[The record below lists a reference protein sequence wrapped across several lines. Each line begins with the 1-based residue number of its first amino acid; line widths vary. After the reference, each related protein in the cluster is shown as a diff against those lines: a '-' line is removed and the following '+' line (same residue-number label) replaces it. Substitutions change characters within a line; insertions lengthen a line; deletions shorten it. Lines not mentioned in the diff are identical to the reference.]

1 MSLSKTFL
9 LIRNFILGQNGIGQG
24 TFSVE
29 LSEQNSPPYNGWVQ
43 LRDLVD
49 VTFPQPVGHGDQ
61 QLQVDQVPFTEMK
74 ATHLDSTNLV
84 LFANKFNKNHFG
96 R

>member
-29 LSEQNSPPYNGWVQ
+29 FPTQNSSPFNGWLQ

-61 QLQVDQVPFTEMK
+61 RLQVNQVPFTEIK
-74 ATHLDSTNLV
+74 A
-84 LFANKFNKNHFG
+84 KI
-96 R
+96 

>member
-1 MSLSKTFL
+1 MWLCQRS
-9 LIRNFILGQNGIGQG
+9 FILGHIGIGHS

-29 LSEQNSPPYNGWVQ
+29 FPAQKSPPFNGWLQ

-61 QLQVDQVPFTEMK
+61 RLQVNQAPFTEMK
-74 ATHLDSTNLV
+74 R
-84 LFANKFNKNHFG
+84 KI
-96 R
+96 